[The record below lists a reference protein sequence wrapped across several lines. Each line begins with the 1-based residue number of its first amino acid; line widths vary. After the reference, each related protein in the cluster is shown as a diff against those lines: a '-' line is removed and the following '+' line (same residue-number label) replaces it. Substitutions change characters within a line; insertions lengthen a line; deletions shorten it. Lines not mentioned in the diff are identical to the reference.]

1 MANWEYLQ
9 QLGKIYNRLIT
20 IYNLKYSFSKIF
32 IKKMLMLLLE
42 KTYIWFCRSDDVHFR
57 GSFHETNI
65 GHLLTCHQRKIY
77 SYLNVHLGEGKRY
90 SLINYWK
97 VAKCSF
103 CLKYRIFKDHEFA
116 NIVRKRMGRIVTV
129 DHKTNIR
136 FSYKYNCSV
145 L

>member
-1 MANWEYLQ
+1 MKNGIDEIISKSRY
-9 QLGKIYNRLIT
+9 IS

-42 KTYIWFCRSDDVHFR
+42 KTYIWFCRSDDVHFK

-77 SYLNVHLGEGKRY
+77 SYLNVHLSEGRRY

-103 CLKYRIFKDHEFA
+103 CLKYRIFIRSWVCEY
-116 NIVRKRMGRIVTV
+116 RK
-129 DHKTNIR
+129 KTYGSNR
-136 FSYKYNCSV
+136 NCRPQNKYSIF